1 MDLAIPLLIV
11 AAVLFGVGMLLR
23 RAREKDPRAAETQ
36 AKKSGRGSKIEPE
49 VPQLDLSGPRPN
61 VVGMHVSGTEAQVTF
76 DVPLPEG
83 DDTVLSELLIGEA
96 VEVLRER
103 RHTVPISSIDT
114 VVAFA
119 GRPMPSEVGRVSL
132 PAAGELPDASA
143 TPSMLSLSS
152 IAEDPLSADID
163 WSARD
168 TGGGAVVSRGDDLG
182 PIARELKLPKAI
194 DTGLRAQG
202 IDPATMS
209 AAQLVTGTL
218 SLIGYSVVEGPI
230 DGTWYATKGDS
241 RTFIREIPHSAG
253 DHPELDDGEV
263 SRFLFEFQ
271 SAGADRGLLVT
282 DKFGPFSVYD
292 KERREPRVRFVTRER
307 LQRVVDSMALG

>member
-1 MDLAIPLLIV
+1 
-11 AAVLFGVGMLLR
+11 
-23 RAREKDPRAAETQ
+23 
-36 AKKSGRGSKIEPE
+36 
-49 VPQLDLSGPRPN
+49 
-61 VVGMHVSGTEAQVTF
+61 MHVSGTEAQVTF

-83 DDTVLSELLIGEA
+83 DDSVLSELLVGEA

-103 RHTVPISSIDT
+103 RHTVPMSSIDT

-132 PAAGELPDASA
+132 PAAGELPDASETA
-143 TPSMLSLSS
+143 SMLSLSS
-152 IAEDPLSADID
+152 IAEDPLSAEID
-163 WSARD
+163 WSAGD
-168 TGGGAVVSRGDDLG
+168 GGGAVMSRGDELG
-182 PIARELKLPKAI
+182 AIAKELKLPKAI

-218 SLIGYSVVEGPI
+218 ALIGYNVIEGPI
-230 DGTWYATKGDS
+230 EGTWYASKGDS
-241 RTFIREIPHSAG
+241 RTFIREVPHTAG
-253 DHPELDDGEV
+253 DHPELDDEEI